1 MLDLLMISFTFLF
14 FIVAIAYTIA
24 CDKLKWGASDESRKH
39 FHADRQRAS
48 HGLSDLRVTASGEIL

>member
-24 CDKLKWGASDESRKH
+24 CDKLK
-39 FHADRQRAS
+39 
-48 HGLSDLRVTASGEIL
+48 